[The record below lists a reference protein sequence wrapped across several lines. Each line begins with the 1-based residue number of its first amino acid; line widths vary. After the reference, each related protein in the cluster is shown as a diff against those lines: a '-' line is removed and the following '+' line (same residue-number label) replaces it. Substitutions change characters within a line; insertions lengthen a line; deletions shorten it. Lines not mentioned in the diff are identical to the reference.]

1 MQSLQLVSQRRL
13 EARDIPQPHDP
24 GPGEILVRIRS
35 VGICGSDMHWYLDG
49 RIGAN
54 PAVYPQILGHEPA
67 GEVAAVGAG
76 VADFQIGDR
85 VTIEP
90 TLSCGHCEYCLL
102 GQHNNCIRNIFM
114 GGPQA
119 PGLFREYAI
128 VPQHNAVKFPA
139 AFSFAKATLIEP
151 LAVIMHMLEFVSIR
165 PPDTVAV
172 LGAGPIGMLAAAV
185 ARACGASQ
193 VLVADKLP
201 HRLALARGMGA
212 TCAVDI
218 AEFSAAV
225 RDLTGGRGVDIA
237 IDAAGMAQTVNTAL
251 AVIRL
256 GGTLVQIGIPI
267 DATLPINL
275 HAAMAKELRIQ
286 TLKRSNHRSAPA
298 IALLASGAVS
308 DSLVTHR
315 VPLADAPAAF
325 ETLAEYRDGVG
336 KLVVEMPA

>member
-13 EARDIPQPHDP
+13 EPRDIPQPHDP

-35 VGICGSDMHWYLDG
+35 VGVCGSDMHWYLDG

-67 GEVAAVGAG
+67 GEVAAIGAG
-76 VADFQIGDR
+76 VADFQVGDR
-85 VTIEP
+85 VSIEP
-90 TLSCGHCEYCLL
+90 TLSCGHCEYCRL
-102 GQHNNCIRNIFM
+102 GQHNNCIRGTFM
-114 GGPQA
+114 GGPQVQ
-119 PGLFREYAI
+119 GLFREYAV

-139 AFSFAKATLIEP
+139 GFSYAKATLIEP
-151 LAVIMHMLEFVSIR
+151 LAVIMHMLDLVSIR

-172 LGAGPIGMLAAAV
+172 LGAGPIGMLAASV

-201 HRLALARGMGA
+201 HRLALARDMGA
-212 TCAVDI
+212 TLAVDI
-218 AEFSAAV
+218 AQFPAAV
-225 RDLTGGRGVDIA
+225 GDLTGGRGVDIA
-237 IDAAGMAQTVNTAL
+237 IDAAGMAQTINTAL
-251 AVIRL
+251 AVIRM

-267 DATLPINL
+267 DASLPINL
-275 HAAMAKELRIQ
+275 HSAMAKELRIQ

-298 IALLASGAVS
+298 IALLASGAVN

-315 VPLADAPAAF
+315 VPLAGTPAAF

>member
-1 MQSLQLVSQRRL
+1 MQSLQLVSPRRL
-13 EARDIPQPHDP
+13 EPRDIPQPPDP

-35 VGICGSDMHWYLDG
+35 VGVCGSDMHWYLEG

-67 GEVAAVGAG
+67 VEVAAVGAG

-85 VTIEP
+85 VSIEP

-102 GQHNNCIRNIFM
+102 GQHNNCVRNVFM

-119 PGLFREYAI
+119 QGLFREYAL
-128 VPQHNAVKFPA
+128 VPQHNAVQFPA
-139 AFSFAKATLIEP
+139 DFSFAKATLIEP
-151 LAVIMHMLEFVSIR
+151 LAVIMHMLDLVAIR

-172 LGAGPIGMLAAAV
+172 LGAGPVGMLAAAV

-193 VLVADKLP
+193 VLIADRLP
-201 HRLALARGMGA
+201 HRLALAREMGA
-212 TCAVDI
+212 TAAVDI
-218 AEFSAAV
+218 AEFGAAV
-225 RDLTGGRGVDIA
+225 GDLTRGRGVDIA
-237 IDAAGMAQTVNTAL
+237 IDAAGMAQTINAAL
-251 AVIRL
+251 AVLRM

-267 DATLPINL
+267 EATLPIHV

-298 IALLASGAVS
+298 IALLASGAVN
-308 DSLVTHR
+308 DSLITHR
-315 VPLADAPAAF
+315 VPLSETPAAF